1 MLREKHRP
9 VQHRLSRHILDRANH
24 ARRKV
29 VSPVPLVGIDFEVG
43 VFLCLR
49 GFELDVMCTST

>member
-1 MLREKHRP
+1 MTEAVLDH
-9 VQHRLSRHILDRANH
+9 VLDRADH

-29 VSPVPLVGIDFEVG
+29 VSPVPLVGIDREVG
-43 VFLCLR
+43 FFLCLR